1 MSKTILIRIILVVAL
16 FSVFIAC
23 RPTAGVSA
31 ITYEESMDAFPNPE
45 RGFHHARELPRP
57 QNFDIRNE
65 NITLIYGRISAD
77 KFRDRPF
84 SEEFLQDI
92 QKGFDLAR
100 ENGIKVNPRVAYNH
114 GHHEGAK
121 AVYGDD
127 APIDIV
133 MTHIK
138 QMGPLW
144 RKNKDVINHVE
155 AGFIGGWGE
164 WHSSANG
171 LDSIHYKKQILF
183 GILDEVPKDRMVVI
197 RTPHYKRHIF
207 TGNPL
212 FGDSVLTRERA
223 FDGSNLA
230 RVGHLNDCFLA
241 SENDVGTYPYGEDGW
256 TLGEELN
263 FIEAESRYVPF
274 GGETCGI
281 HERAG
286 CENAVK
292 EMEKVHINWINR
304 DYHRGVIKGWQ
315 EGGCYDEIERRLGYR
330 FVLRNSLIQSSVKAG
345 QPLNFMFALANVGF
359 GELFNPRRVEMVLTN
374 LESGEELV
382 TELPDDP
389 RFWGAGSEVEVK
401 STIPIPE
408 NLAPGKYSLGIR
420 MPDLS
425 PSIHDDVRYA
435 IRFANKDVWN
445 AEKGVNILIPALT
458 VN

>member
-1 MSKTILIRIILVVAL
+1 MIKRFISSLILALGVAIIMVACP
-16 FSVFIAC
+16 SDGKIQ
-23 RPTAGVSA
+23 S
-31 ITYEESMDAFPNPE
+31 ITFEESMEVFPNPE
-45 RGFHHARELPRP
+45 RGFHHARELPRAE
-57 QNFDIRNE
+57 NFDMRGE

-84 SEEFLQDI
+84 SDEFLQNI
-92 QKGFDLAR
+92 QDGFDLAR
-100 ENGIKVNPRVAYNH
+100 KNGIKVNPRVAYNH
-114 GHHEGAK
+114 GPHEGAK

-144 RKNKDVINHVE
+144 RNNKDVINLVD

-171 LDSIHYKKQILF
+171 LDSIHNRKKILF

-207 TGNPL
+207 TGSPL

-256 TLGEELN
+256 TLGEELD

-281 HERAG
+281 HERAE
-286 CENAVK
+286 CANAVQ
-292 EMEKVHINWINR
+292 EMAKVHINWINR

-315 EGGCYDEIERRLGYR
+315 EDDCYEEIERRLGYR
-330 FVLRNSLIQSSVKAG
+330 YVLRSAVLPSIISAG
-345 QPLNFMFALANVGF
+345 SEFPFKFVVENVGF
-359 GELFNPRRVEMVLTN
+359 GELFNPRRVEIVLTN
-374 LESGEELV
+374 HDTGAEIISELA
-382 TELPDDP
+382 DDP
-389 RFWGAGSEVEVK
+389 RFWGAGTQTEVTG
-401 STIPIPE
+401 SFNIPAG
-408 NLAPGKYSLGIR
+408 LKAGTYSLGLR
-420 MPDLS
+420 LPDIE
-425 PSIHDDVRYA
+425 PSLHKDVRYA
-435 IRFANKDVWN
+435 IRFANKDIWQS
-445 AEKGVNILIPALT
+445 ETGVNLLSNNIT
-458 VN
+458 VK

>member
-1 MSKTILIRIILVVAL
+1 MSKLT
-16 FSVFIAC
+16 FSQVFIAAAIMIFMIGC
-23 RPTAGVSA
+23 PTPVGVEV
-31 ITYEESMDAFPNPE
+31 ITFEESMEAFPNPE

-57 QNFDIRNE
+57 ESFDMRAE

-84 SEEFLQDI
+84 TEEFLQAI
-92 QKGFDLAR
+92 QNGFDEAR
-100 ENGIKVNPRVAYNH
+100 KNGIKVNPRVAYNH
-114 GHHEGAK
+114 GPHEDSHAQ
-121 AVYGDD
+121 YGDD

-138 QMGPLW
+138 QLGPLW
-144 RKNKDVINHVE
+144 RKNKDVICLVD

-207 TGNPL
+207 TGSPL

-274 GGETCGI
+274 GGETCGV
-281 HERAG
+281 HERAE
-286 CENAVK
+286 CSNAVK
-292 EMEKVHINWINR
+292 EMAKVHINWINI
-304 DYHRGVIKGWQ
+304 DYNRKVLKGWKADN
-315 EGGCYDEIERRLGYR
+315 CYAEIERRLGYR
-330 FVLRNSLIQSSVKAG
+330 FVLRGAG
-345 QPLNFMFALANVGF
+345 VPTAIHAGEALKLSFRLENVGF
-359 GELFNPRRVEMVLTN
+359 GELFNPRKIEIVLTN
-374 LESGEELV
+374 QESGAEIISI
-382 TELPDDP
+382 LPDDP
-389 RFWGAGSEVEVK
+389 RFWGAGVEVDVTA
-401 STIPIPE
+401 SIPVP
-408 NLAPGKYSLGIR
+408 LGQSAGLYSLGLR
-420 MPDLS
+420 LPDIE
-425 PSIHDDVRYA
+425 PSLHDDVRYA
-435 IRFANKDVWN
+435 IRLANKDIWVP
-445 AEKGVNILIPALT
+445 ETGVNLL
-458 VN
+458 VRDLKLD

>member
-1 MSKTILIRIILVVAL
+1 MSRSKLL
-16 FSVFIAC
+16 FFIA
-23 RPTAGVSA
+23 A
-31 ITYEESMDAFPNPE
+31 IFLVLLIVACPESSSQIITFEESMEAFPNPE
-45 RGFHHARELPRP
+45 RGFHHARELPRAE
-57 QNFDIRNE
+57 NIDMRNE

-77 KFRDRPF
+77 KFRDKPF
-84 SEEFLQDI
+84 TEEFLEKI

-114 GHHEGAK
+114 GPHEGAK

-144 RKNKDVINHVE
+144 RKNKDVINLVDL
-155 AGFIGGWGE
+155 GFIGGWGE

-241 SENDVGTYPYGEDGW
+241 SENDVGTYPYGADGW

-263 FIEAESRYVPF
+263 FIESESRYVPF

-281 HERAG
+281 HERAE
-286 CENAVK
+286 CSNAVV

-315 EGGCYDEIERRLGYR
+315 EDDCYAEIERRLGYR
-330 FVLRNSLIQSSVKAG
+330 FVLRGAAVPATVKPG
-345 QPLNFMFALANVGF
+345 KQLNIAFQVENVGF
-359 GELFNPRRVEMVLTN
+359 GELFNPREVEVVLTST
-374 LESGEELV
+374 ETGKEYV
-382 TELPDDP
+382 TALPDDP
-389 RFWGAGSEVEVK
+389 RFWGAGLQIDVK
-401 STIPIPE
+401 VSIHVPDS
-408 NLAPGKYSLGIR
+408 LAPGSYSVGIR
-420 MPDLS
+420 LPDIE
-425 PSIHDDVRYA
+425 PSLHDDPRYA
-435 IRFANKDVWN
+435 IQFANKGVWN
-445 AEKGVNILIPALT
+445 AETGVNLIFNNLQ
-458 VN
+458 VK